1 MLVFWDARLVLLAT
15 PKTGTHALETALG
28 NEADIAFR
36 HPPLV
41 KHMGVAWA
49 NRLMPRIVGEKE
61 WPTFRTVAA
70 MREPLDWLGSWYR
83 YRRRNDLVGQSNSTR
98 DMNFSKFLRG
108 YLKDPQPD
116 YARLGRQWK
125 FLRREDNRVGVDYLF
140 AYEQFGEMVEFLENR
155 LDRKITLDQENVSP
169 KAELEVDPELA
180 PPLAKAL
187 EKDFRLYDALIG
199 GGDWKNV

>member
-15 PKTGTHALETALG
+15 PKTGTHALESALG
-28 NEADIAFR
+28 NVADIAFR

-41 KHMGVAWA
+41 KHMGVAWV

-83 YRRRNDLVGQSNSTR
+83 YRRRNDLLGQSNSTR
-98 DMNFSKFLRG
+98 DMDFSTFLRG
-108 YLKDPQPD
+108 YLQDPQPD

-125 FLRREDNRVGVDYLF
+125 FLRRANNSVGVDYLF
-140 AYEQFGEMVEFLENR
+140 AYERFDEMLAFLENR
-155 LDRKITLDQENVSP
+155 LDREITLESENVSP
-169 KAELEVDPELA
+169 EAELTVDPDLA

-187 EKDFRLYDALIG
+187 EKDFRLYDALVS
-199 GGDWKNV
+199 GGDWKNI